1 MLKKKIAVIGLGY
14 VGLPLAMSFAK
25 KNFSVHGFDSDKKK
39 VKELISGYDRTN
51 EAIIYGIKNIKK
63 IKYTSRANDIKQCNV
78 FIIAVPT
85 PVNKKNNPNLKN
97 LLDATNLVA
106 KCIKPRD
113 LIIYESTVFPGTTRD
128 ICGRI
133 IEKKS
138 KLKLANSNIFDEN
151 SKDNF
156 FYLGYSPERINPGD
170 TKHTLKNVT
179 KLISG
184 SSNLALNE
192 INNLYKKICN
202 KIYICKSIEIA
213 ESAKIIENTQ
223 RDINIALINELQIV
237 FDNLNLNIY
246 DVLDAAK
253 TKWNFLNFKP
263 GLVGGHCIGVDP
275 YYLTYKS
282 IISGYKPR
290 LILSGRNINENM
302 PKYFFHKINQAIK
315 KKFNKNVNILFL
327 GISFKENCN
336 DIRNSKSLELCNL
349 LKKTHKINIFD
360 PLIRKA
366 TLRINYKNTEIL
378 EKITKK
384 YEVIIVSVAHSDFKK
399 MGYEKI
405 KSYLVKNGLFFDL
418 KNTFGKSVPI

>member
-14 VGLPLAMSFAK
+14 VGLPLAMSFVK

-51 EAIIYGIKNIKK
+51 EASIYGIKNIKK

-184 SSNLALNE
+184 SSNLALKE

-366 TLRINYKNTEIL
+366 TLRINDKNTEIL

-399 MGYEKI
+399 MGYKKI